1 MLIKYYNEVGNLSNF
16 DFLKGFDDTL
26 YKLGNRIEKEV
37 KIAPSAVKADATPF
51 LEYLVNKLLNKVGL
65 KFNYRKDFYSQLD
78 TVYRK
83 GLIDYNYKNK
93 IYDAYMLRNKIHDS
107 FEEMVKNEVIVALG
121 IHEKLYNIAKKYYL
135 DFNENGDEYNGVP
148 SYKPIELDTS
158 DEEIDLVK
166 IPDFSEIIDFRYDYC
181 VICGEP
187 NHSSYSLC
195 CPKCGRVLDDA
206 NNFISIRNHFG
217 KDATLTKEKLI
228 EYGIHEGYVNQLLTH
243 LVRENMLN
251 AKGRF
256 YTFNNMNF
264 DRYMTKI
271 DNYLAVGE
279 LITKFREDKITPK
292 EIKQTFEYRE
302 GSLHHEPFYEFYK
315 IIDHEIINKFEQD
328 ILLSEDIWKSM
339 DYTTITQRQLETWY
353 LKNLN
358 QYNKGN
364 VNESFVAFNNLLMGD
379 YIDLKRQGMAERN
392 IKNMLNV
399 SQRVY
404 DFWIGINDSFE
415 SEIAQIRKDLILKAL
430 GEGKTEA
437 EAMEFA
443 GVTPQEYENL
453 YKISN
458 YYHDDYALEINEERE
473 ARKLRFISYLDS
485 VALASACRF
494 AKISVGDFY
503 SWYDS
508 SKLNSQF
515 YLETTRILMGK
526 YLDERRKGK
535 SKRQSIELVGLDER
549 YLDQWLKRGL
559 DICKQFKDDDLRVTV
574 DLILRGFKWN
584 KSKGEICELADV
596 TESVLDRFLKVGEKG
611 SEIHRPLFDYYENE
625 FVPKRLDK
633 FLEII
638 AYRTIRKA
646 LEAVDLTEN
655 ELEKYY
661 CLGKSGDERFEKF
674 HDDFYNIKKSIY
686 VYHFAKGKTHQI
698 SMKESLLTQKEFEEN
713 HEEIDARIRELKFRM
728 VLDAVVDDDKTS
740 NVAAERANV
749 SVDEIYEWYFM
760 GRDGVE
766 EYEQFYTLF
775 HGAYVRPAVNAIQ
788 DSMDNNLSHLDNLIK
803 VNKKHFTKRDV
814 EIWIKHGLVDNT
826 ILVNLDNDETDKK
839 KDNDDKFDANEML
852 REMGVEDYDRISTR
866 KSSNQSTILNKSDYD
881 VEDLKKQI
889 LKK

>member
-107 FEEMVKNEVIVALG
+107 FEEMVKNEVIVALS

-646 LEAVDLTEN
+646 LEAVDLTED

-713 HEEIDARIRELKFRM
+713 HEEIDARIRKLKFRM

-866 KSSNQSTILNKSDYD
+866 KSSNQSTILNKRDYD